1 MPLPTSGQISIN
13 NIRTEFGGKSVGSL
27 LKDYYRS
34 GGLVPNIPLNKN
46 IPLAGRIRL
55 SDFYGTKKSI
65 TVVQKIIFTQGIDGS
80 DFYDFSAL
88 DNNLVIR
95 HRKWQN
101 PRFPATLIYSTITE
115 EQNVINAGK
124 ISIKTWKTKLPF
136 ALLKTTNVQFKLES
150 GRTKVSMMTQ
160 APSLANKWKTIVLLN
175 DDGPRGAATYSFSLT
190 FTGLLLT

>member
-1 MPLPTSGQISIN
+1 MPLPTSGQISIDN
-13 NIRTEFGGKSVGSL
+13 VRTEFGGNSVGSL
-27 LKDYYRS
+27 LKDYYRN

-55 SDFYGTKKSI
+55 SDFYGTKKSVS
-65 TVVQKIIFTQGIDGS
+65 VVQKIIFTQRIDGS

-88 DNNLVIR
+88 DNQLVIR

-101 PRFPATLIYSTITE
+101 PTFPATLIYTTISEDETL
-115 EQNVINAGK
+115 INSGK

-136 ALLKTTNVQFKLES
+136 ALIKTTNVQFKFES
-150 GRTKVSMMTQ
+150 GRAKASMTQ
-160 APSLANKWKTIVLLN
+160 APSLSNKWKTIVLLD
-175 DDGPRGAATYSFSLT
+175 DDGPKAAATYSFSLT